1 MNRKNLLQIL
11 LIAFIS
17 LSFAFSAYNR
27 VQFVYDGDTILL
39 KTGEKVRYL
48 GIDAPEMDY
57 EGKESEFLATTSR
70 DYNARLVNK
79 KRVRLEFDQEKRD
92 HHGRLL
98 AYVFLEGGDMLNALL
113 LRQGLAHV
121 MVKRPN
127 LKYFTILLDNQRLAM
142 KARRG
147 IWSQATGKL
156 ERDYLGNDKSYR
168 FHRPQCSFAAQIR
181 PDNLVRFYSRHK
193 AFWEGYSPCRRCR
206 P

>member
-1 MNRKNLLQIL
+1 MNRKNLLPTL

-17 LSFAFSAYNR
+17 LSFAHSAYNR

-39 KTGEKVRYL
+39 ETGEKVRYL

-57 EGKESEFLATTSR
+57 EGKKSEFWAIPSR
-70 DYNARLVNK
+70 DYNALLLNR

-98 AYVFLEGGDMLNALL
+98 AYVFLEGGDMVNALL

-121 MVKRPN
+121 MIKRPN
-127 LKYFTILLDNQRLAM
+127 LKYFFTLLDNQRTAM

-147 IWSQATGKL
+147 IWSQDTGEMEKY
-156 ERDYLGNDKSYR
+156 YLGNDKSYR
-168 FHRPQCSFAAQIR
+168 FHRPECSFARQIR
-181 PDNLVRFYSRHK
+181 PDHLVRFESRHK
-193 AFWEGYSPCRRCR
+193 AFWEGFSPCRRCR